1 MRILLTGGT
10 GTISRAVVN
19 RALAD
24 GHELTVL
31 NRGTREALPAGT
43 EHLVADAH
51 DEAGLRA
58 ALGGREFDAVVQFV
72 AFTPDQVERDLRV
85 FNGRAGRYVFI
96 SSASTY
102 AKPVSRHVITEDTPQ
117 SNPFSQYARDK
128 IACEEVL
135 RGSDGSLPW
144 TIVRPSHTYGERG
157 VPVNFHFGEPWAVL
171 QRIRDGKPV
180 IVQGDG
186 ESLWT
191 FTWNEDFAVGLVG
204 LLGSQDAAGRAVHIT
219 SDESITWNQAFATI
233 GAALGVAPQLR
244 HVSTPML
251 VALRPDLEAPLTGD
265 KSNTVVFDNS
275 LVKALVPQ
283 FHATTTFA
291 EGVRRA
297 VAWLDAH
304 PEHRR
309 PDPDFDTFCDA
320 VIARAMAFPG

>member
-1 MRILLTGGT
+1 MRILITGGT
-10 GTISRAVVN
+10 GTISRAVVA
-19 RALAD
+19 RALAE
-24 GHELTVL
+24 GHAVTVL
-31 NRGTREALPAGT
+31 NRGNREPLPAGV

-51 DEAGLRA
+51 DEAALVA
-58 ALGGREFDAVVQFV
+58 ALDGRTFDAAVQFV

-85 FNGRAGRYVFI
+85 LRGRVGQYVFI

-102 AKPVSRHVITEDTPQ
+102 AKPVVDHVITEDTPL

-128 IACEEVL
+128 IACEQVL
-135 RGSDGSLPW
+135 RDSDGTLPW
-144 TIVRPSHTYGERG
+144 TIVHPSHTYGERG
-157 VPVNFHFGEPWAVL
+157 VPVNLHFGTPWAVL

-180 IVQGDG
+180 IVHGDG

-204 LLGSQDAAGRAVHIT
+204 LLGHPDALGRAVHIT
-219 SDESITWNQAFATI
+219 SDESLTWNQAFATI
-233 GAALGVAPQLR
+233 GAALGVAPTLL

-265 KSNTVVFDNS
+265 KSNTVVFDNA

-283 FHATTTFA
+283 FDASTTFA

-297 VAWLDAH
+297 VAWLEAH
-304 PEHRR
+304 PQERR
-309 PDPDFDTFCDA
+309 TDPAFDAFCDGVVA
-320 VIARAMAFPG
+320 KVAAWG

>member
-10 GTISRAVVN
+10 GTISQAVVARAV
-19 RALAD
+19 AD
-24 GHELTVL
+24 GHDLTVL
-31 NRGTREALPAGT
+31 NRGTREPLPAGVT
-43 EHLVADAH
+43 HLVADAH
-51 DEAGLRA
+51 DER
-58 ALGGREFDAVVQFV
+58 ALGQALGDREFDAVVQFV

-85 FNGRAGRYVFI
+85 FEGRAGQYIFI

-102 AKPVSRHVITEDTPQ
+102 AKPVSHHVITEDTPQ

-135 RGSDGSLPW
+135 RRSEGSLPW

-171 QRIRDGKPV
+171 QRLRDGKPIV
-180 IVQGDG
+180 VQGDG

-191 FTWNEDFAVGLVG
+191 FTWNEDFAFGLAG
-204 LLGSQDAAGRAVHIT
+204 LLGNPGALGRAVQIT
-219 SDESITWNQAFATI
+219 SDESITWNQAFCTI
-233 GAALGVAPQLR
+233 ASALGVAPSFT

-265 KSNTVVFDNS
+265 KSNSVVFDNTLIKS
-275 LVKALVPQ
+275 LVPA
-283 FHATTTFA
+283 FDASTSFD

-297 VAWLDAH
+297 WAWLEKH
-304 PEHRR
+304 PEQRR
-309 PDPDFDTFCDA
+309 PDPTFDAFCDDVVA
-320 VIARAMAFPG
+320 KVAAWG

>member
-1 MRILLTGGT
+1 MRILITGGT
-10 GTISRAVVN
+10 GTISRAVVA
-19 RALAD
+19 RAVAE
-24 GHELTVL
+24 GHAVSVL
-31 NRGTREALPAGT
+31 NRGNREALPAGV

-51 DEAGLRA
+51 DEAALAA
-58 ALGGREFDAVVQFV
+58 ALGERTFDAMVQFV

-85 FNGRAGRYVFI
+85 LRGRVGQYVFI

-102 AKPVSRHVITEDTPQ
+102 AKPVVDHVITEDTPL

-128 IACEEVL
+128 IACEQAL
-135 RGSDGSLPW
+135 RDSDGALPW
-144 TIVRPSHTYGERG
+144 TIVRPSHTYGQRG
-157 VPVNFHFGEPWAVL
+157 VPVNLHFGTPWAVL

-204 LLGSQDAAGRAVHIT
+204 LLGHPDAVGRAVHIT

-233 GAALGVAPQLR
+233 GAALGVAPALL

-251 VALRPDLEAPLTGD
+251 VALRADLEAPLTGD
-265 KSNTVVFDNS
+265 KSNTVVFDNA
-275 LVKALVPQ
+275 LVKSLVPQ
-283 FHATTTFA
+283 FDAATTFA

-297 VAWLDAH
+297 VAWLEAH
-304 PEHRR
+304 PQERR
-309 PDPDFDTFCDA
+309 TDPAFDAFCDD
-320 VIARAMAFPG
+320 VVARVAAWG

>member
-1 MRILLTGGT
+1 MRILITGGT
-10 GTISRAVVN
+10 GTISRAVVA
-19 RALAD
+19 RAVAE
-24 GHELTVL
+24 GHTVSVL
-31 NRGTREALPAGT
+31 NRGNREALPAGV

-51 DEAGLRA
+51 DEAALAA
-58 ALGGREFDAVVQFV
+58 ALGERTFDAMVQFV

-85 FNGRAGRYVFI
+85 FAGRVGHYVFI

-102 AKPVSRHVITEDTPQ
+102 AKPVVDHVITEETPF

-128 IACEEVL
+128 IACEQAL
-135 RGSDGSLPW
+135 RDSDGALPW

-157 VPVNFHFGEPWAVL
+157 VPVNLHFGTPWAVL

-204 LLGSQDAAGRAVHIT
+204 LLGHPDAVGRADHIT

-233 GAALGVAPQLR
+233 GAALGVAPTLL
-244 HVSTPML
+244 HVSTSML
-251 VALRPDLEAPLTGD
+251 VALRADLEAPLTGD
-265 KSNTVVFDNS
+265 KSNTVVFDNA
-275 LVKALVPQ
+275 LVKSLVPQ
-283 FHATTTFA
+283 FDAATTFA

-297 VAWLDAH
+297 VAWLEAH
-304 PEHRR
+304 PQERR
-309 PDPDFDTFCDA
+309 TDPAFDAFCDD
-320 VIARAMAFPG
+320 VVARVAAWG